1 MKISLSWLK
10 EFIDLNASPKTISET
25 LTDIGLEVEHL
36 EEIES
41 IPGGLKG
48 LVIGEVIT
56 CEPHPNAD
64 RLKKTTVDIGEDVLS
79 PIVCGA
85 INVAQG
91 QKVLVATVGATLYPS
106 QGEPFKIKK
115 AKIRGEVSEGMIC
128 AEDEV
133 GLGQSHEGIL
143 VLDTHLPNGTPAAEY
158 FNLSSDHVIEIG
170 LTPNRADAASHYGV
184 ARDLKAAFKQ
194 DLQLPKLPKIETKS
208 SEVAI
213 QVEVKD
219 TQACPRYSGLTM
231 KNVKVAASP
240 DWLQNRLKSIGI
252 QPTNNVVDVTNYI
265 LHGWGQPMHAFDAD
279 AISSGKIVV
288 QTLPEKT
295 TFTTLDDKKRKLS
308 AQDLMICN
316 DNEGLCIAGVLGG
329 LASGV
334 TEKTTTVF
342 LESAYFS
349 PDSVRKTSQHH
360 QIKTDAAFRYERGTD
375 PEITVIAL
383 KRAAALIQELAG
395 GEPVGAL
402 IDIYNEPVAPFNI
415 SVSYA
420 NINRLIGKDIAP
432 EEVKEIMRL
441 LEIEI
446 LEESQEGL
454 ELQVPSY
461 RVDVQREA
469 DIIEE
474 VLRLHGYNNVA
485 LKPFLSSKFL
495 SEFPKKDNDTLQ
507 LETSRVLTGAGFSEI
522 VTNSLT
528 KHQYAAASKDL
539 SDSGTVY
546 MLNALSEELDVLRQ
560 SMLFSGLEVVAHNIR
575 RQQKN
580 LSLFEFGHTYH
591 KAKKGYDE
599 NNHLALF
606 ITGEQVSENW
616 LEKSRPIHFHDLAQT
631 VYQILNK
638 FGLQQ
643 TTTQDATEDYFAYG
657 LHLLHNHKVIVSMG
671 KVHPEFSRLCQI
683 QQEVFYAEIDWT
695 ALKAQLSLDL
705 TAHTISKFPMVR
717 RDLSLVVDRKVTFEE
732 IKKTA
737 FQGASRLLQDLR
749 VFDVYEGDK
758 IGEKEK
764 AYAISFFLQDEHQT
778 LTDKI
783 IDKTMRTLMLTF
795 EQKVGAKIRQ

>member
-10 EFIDLNASPKTISET
+10 EFIELDASPEAISEK

-48 LVIGEVIT
+48 LVIGELIT

-64 RLKKTTVDIGEDVLS
+64 RLKKTTVDIGADTPS
-79 PIVCGA
+79 PVVCGA
-85 INVAQG
+85 KNVAVG

-143 VLDTHLPNGTPAAEY
+143 VLDTDLPNGTPAADY

-194 DLQLPKLPKIETKS
+194 DLQLPPLPKIETRP
-208 SEVAI
+208 SEDAI

-219 TQACPRYSGLTM
+219 KQACPRYSGLTI
-231 KNVKVAASP
+231 KNVKVATSP
-240 DWLQNRLKSIGI
+240 EWLQNRLKNIGI
-252 QPTNNVVDVTNYI
+252 QPINNVVDVTNYI

-279 AISSGKIVV
+279 AISTGKIVV
-288 QTLPEKT
+288 QTLPENT
-295 TFTTLDDKKRKLS
+295 AFTTLDEKNRKLS
-308 AQDLMICN
+308 AHDLMICN
-316 DNEGLCIAGVLGG
+316 GNEGLCLAGVLGG
-329 LASGV
+329 LSSGV
-334 TEKTTTVF
+334 TEKTTRVF

-349 PDSVRKTSQHH
+349 PDSIRKTSQHH

-375 PEITVIAL
+375 PEITMVAL

-395 GEPVGAL
+395 GEVVGEFVDLYDAPVL
-402 IDIYNEPVAPFNI
+402 PFQV
-415 SVSYA
+415 SVTYA
-420 NINRLIGKDIAP
+420 HVNRLIGKNIEP
-432 EEVKEIMRL
+432 EEVKETMRL
-441 LEIEI
+441 LDIKI
-446 LEESQEGL
+446 LKESQEGL

-485 LKPFLSSKFL
+485 LKPFLSSTYL
-495 SEFPKKDNDTLQ
+495 SDFPKKDDDALQ
-507 LETSRVLTGAGFSEI
+507 LETARVLTGSGFSEI
-522 VTNSLT
+522 ITNSLT
-528 KHQYAAASKDL
+528 KHQYAEASKDL
-539 SDSGTVY
+539 PEAESVY
-546 MLNALSEELDVLRQ
+546 MLNALSEELNVLRQ

-580 LSLFEFGHTYH
+580 LRLFEFGHTYH
-591 KAKKGYDE
+591 KTSKGYDE
-599 NNHLALF
+599 NNHLVLF
-606 ITGEQVSENW
+606 LTGEKMSENW
-616 LEKSRPIHFHDLAQT
+616 LEKSRPLQFHDLSQT
-631 VYQILNK
+631 VNQILNK
-638 FGLQQ
+638 FGVLK

-657 LHLLHNHKVIVSMG
+657 LHVLINTKVLVRMG

-683 QQEVFYAEIDWT
+683 QQEVFYAELDWT
-695 ALKAQLSLDL
+695 LLKSQLSLDV
-705 TAHTISKFPMVR
+705 TAHSISKFPMVR
-717 RDLSLVVDRKVTFEE
+717 RDLSLVVDRKVRFED
-732 IKKTA
+732 IKKIA
-737 FQGASRLLQDLR
+737 YQEASRLLQGLR

-758 IGEKEK
+758 IGEEEK

-778 LTDKI
+778 LTDKM
-783 IDKTMRTLMLTF
+783 IDKTMRTLMLIF